1 MATQIGTGTGTTLAT
16 FIPDLADTANIQ
28 TALKQLY
35 YGTTNATLSQTTGI
49 YGALYTLYTGN
60 PTLSGNVTIS
70 GTLTVNG
77 GTTTINSTTIT
88 IDDKLIELG
97 AVASPTNTTADGGGI
112 SLFGTTNKTI
122 LWDNTNANWTTSENW
137 NLATGKTLKINNV
150 NIASGTGADL
160 VLGANASSTL
170 ALGNTSGTTTLNGVL
185 SVNNPNRTM
194 THLMGY
200 TSTVTSG
207 TPVVLTNTSSY
218 YQQFTG
224 STAQTV
230 TLPVTSTLAQ
240 GWTFHIVNNNT
251 PTGDLIVNSSGG
263 NLVITV
269 PPGTTAMV
277 TCIATAG
284 TGAAN
289 WEAGLTDFST
299 YTGTG
304 ANVMATSPT
313 FATSVIGS
321 LSMDVFDTVSTTLNI
336 GRAATA
342 LTIGSTTGGISTVQ
356 AGTTLNLNAPAV
368 NGNASTLALFATP
381 ATITGFAAATSLTLG
396 STSAGTLTINNPT
409 IATSVT
415 TGTLALFNTGL
426 TTATINMFGSVTS
439 GTVNI
444 AATAV
449 GTKTVNIGTS
459 TGTVALNGSVST
471 SGTLSTGGKFG
482 YTTDG
487 GNITQSTSK
496 VTGVTL
502 NQLCGTITLATDAL
516 ASQTTTSFTFTNS
529 TIASNDI
536 IVFSHVSGGT
546 IGAYNINAI
555 SGTGTATVYVRN
567 INSGLLAE
575 APVFRFIVIK
585 A

>member
-97 AVASPTNTTADGGGI
+97 AVASPTNTTADGGGV

-200 TSTVTSG
+200 TSTATSG

-230 TLPVTSTLAQ
+230 TLPATSTLAQ
-240 GWTFHIVNNNT
+240 GWTFRIVNNSSANIT
-251 PTGDLIVNSSGG
+251 VNASAAVA
-263 NLVITV
+263 LVITV
-269 PPGTTAMV
+269 IPGTTAMV
-277 TCIATAG
+277 TCISTSISDNTA
-284 TGAAN
+284 

-321 LSMDVFDTVSTTLNI
+321 SSMDVFDTVSTTLNI

-342 LTIGSTTGGISTVQ
+342 LTIGSTTAGTSTVQ
-356 AGTTLNLNAPAV
+356 AGTTLNLNAPAI
-368 NGNASTLALFATP
+368 NGNAATLALFATP

-396 STSAGTLTINNPT
+396 STSAGTLTINNPI

-415 TGTLALFNTGL
+415 TGTLALFNTNL
-426 TTATINMFGSVTS
+426 TTATVNMFGSVTS

-449 GTKTVNIGTS
+449 GTKTINIGTS
-459 TGTVALNGSVST
+459 TGSTTINGTV
-471 SGTLSTGGKFG
+471 
-482 YTTDG
+482 
-487 GNITQSTSK
+487 
-496 VTGVTL
+496 
-502 NQLCGTITLATDAL
+502 
-516 ASQTTTSFTFTNS
+516 
-529 TIASNDI
+529 
-536 IVFSHVSGGT
+536 
-546 IGAYNINAI
+546 
-555 SGTGTATVYVRN
+555 
-567 INSGLLAE
+567 INSGDS
-575 APVFRFIVIK
+575 VIQK
-585 A
+585 SASFTVAAGEKNYNITGSSATVTVTLPTATAGRTLNFVNKSASFQVVASASVVMPRTGTQSLGTLICSATVGSFATLVADGTNWYVMAGA